1 MLVLRERKL
10 PGETIGL
17 DYYDLMNMLALTC
30 GCSIK
35 LIRNMGKR
43 TPIESIDSQH
53 GYPTIASFNINY
65 KNQQNISEIPSRVS
79 S

>member
-17 DYYDLMNMLALTC
+17 DYYDPMNMLVLTC

-53 GYPTIASFNINY
+53 GYPTIASFN